1 MARVRSGSCP
11 VASSVDPTRSANR
24 TVTSLRSAAGG
35 VTACTGVAQAGQ
47 KRAST
52 ARLAPHWAQTI
63 APLSLT
69 SHLAVDRASVLRAGR
84 ATVQTDEARAEQSKV
99 KAPGARRSK
108 IRS

>member
-11 VASSVDPTRSANR
+11 VASSVDPTKSANK
-24 TVTSLRSAAGG
+24 TVTSLCSAAGG
-35 VTACTGVAQAGQ
+35 VTACTGAAQAGQ

-69 SHLAVDRASVLRAGR
+69 RHLGVDRVSALRADRGTVHV
-84 ATVQTDEARAEQSKV
+84 ATAR
-99 KAPGARRSK
+99 PGGVVRLGSP
-108 IRS
+108 